1 MTFLVDGLQYSNWSE
16 AIFRQLRAGGV
27 DAVHVTI
34 TYHETFRETVAN
46 ITRWNRWFEAFPGLI
61 FQGFTADDIALAHRE
76 GGRTP
81 AYVRAFADWLAER
94 LAARDIDAL
103 LDYRRLAPDAA
114 RAHPEEEH
122 LLPLFVALGAGGD
135 TAQATRFHAG
145 IDDYVLAMDAW
156 RFD

>member
-1 MTFLVDGLQYSNWSE
+1 MAYGGDAQNQLQLMVHDQEDALFEELDANGDGRLGTREMT
-16 AIFRQLRAGGV
+16 ACR
-27 DAVHVTI
+27 
-34 TYHETFRETVAN
+34 
-46 ITRWNRWFEAFPGLI
+46 
-61 FQGFTADDIALAHRE
+61 
-76 GGRTP
+76 
-81 AYVRAFADWLAER
+81 ER

-103 LDYRRLAPDAA
+103 LEYRRLAPDAA

-156 RFD
+156 AFVPSAGGDRA